1 MTARKRPEARQ
12 AVWLN
17 RDRLIR
23 EIAIRLWVDGEVHE
37 ILCCLPGA
45 EKTARDYAETA
56 QAILRGEPHSGV
68 APAEAEGWRQLAT
81 HYVREQERVGW
92 TLSFR
97 EAHLRAVAAM
107 QSEQARQDR
116 RSKG

>member
-1 MTARKRPEARQ
+1 MGERPT
-12 AVWLN
+12 VWRN

-37 ILCCLPGA
+37 VLCCLPGA
-45 EKTARDYAETA
+45 QKSARDWAEKA
-56 QAILRGEPHSGV
+56 QAILRGETHPQIDS
-68 APAEAEGWRQLAT
+68 AEAELWRQLAT
-81 HYVREQERVGW
+81 YYVREQEKVGW

-97 EAHLRAVAAM
+97 DAHLRAVAAM